1 MKSNV
6 IAKKWQGSSML
17 DNPESRNREKRDR
30 HSTQDAIMAA
40 FESVL
45 LRDGVAGLG
54 VNAVAQEAGINK
66 VLIYR
71 YFGDLPGLA
80 RRWSASSSFW
90 PSEQELIG
98 NDPAAFARLSVE
110 DRVRKVMR
118 NYLDA
123 IRARPLTVELLAAEL
138 MNPTDIT
145 RALAD
150 GMAKPGT
157 AVGDFTRLNEADRDL
172 TEQVWK
178 LTMLVNMITAYLA
191 IRQRSNPM
199 YFGHDLTE
207 DESWAFFRDTVDEL
221 TARFLLP

>member
-1 MKSNV
+1 
-6 IAKKWQGSSML
+6 ML
-17 DNPESRNREKRDR
+17 DNPQPRNREKRDR
-30 HSTQDAIMAA
+30 NSTQDAILAA
-40 FESVL
+40 FETVL
-45 LRDGVAGLG
+45 LRDGVSGLG
-54 VNAVAQEAGINK
+54 INAVAQEAGVNK

-80 RRWSASSSFW
+80 RRWASSSAFW

-98 NDPAAFARLSVE
+98 GDPAAFATLSVE
-110 DRVRKVMR
+110 DRVRTVMR
-118 NYLDA
+118 NYFDA

-138 MNPTDIT
+138 MSPTDLT

-150 GMAKPGT
+150 AMAKPGA
-157 AVGDFTRLNEADRDL
+157 AVGDFTRLDEVDRDL

-178 LTMLVNMITAYLA
+178 LTMLVNLITAYLA
-191 IRQRSNPM
+191 IRRRSNPM

-207 DESWAFFRDTVDEL
+207 DASWAYFRDTVDEL

>member
-1 MKSNV
+1 MP
-6 IAKKWQGSSML
+6 
-17 DNPESRNREKRDR
+17 DNPQPRNRDKRDR
-30 HSTQDAIMAA
+30 NSTQNAIIAA
-40 FESVL
+40 FERVL

-54 VNAVAQEAGINK
+54 INAVAQEADVNK

-71 YFGDLPGLA
+71 YFDDLPGLA
-80 RRWSASSSFW
+80 RRWSSSSAFW

-98 NDPAAFARLSVE
+98 NDLEAFAKLSVE
-110 DRVRKVMR
+110 DRVRTVMR
-118 NYLDA
+118 NYFDA

-157 AVGDFTRLNEADRDL
+157 AVGDFTRLDEADRDL
-172 TEQVWK
+172 REQVWK

-191 IRQRSNPM
+191 IRQRSNPI
-199 YFGHDLTE
+199 YFGHDLTT
-207 DESWAFFRDTVDEL
+207 DESWAYFRATVDEL
-221 TARFLLP
+221 TARFLMP